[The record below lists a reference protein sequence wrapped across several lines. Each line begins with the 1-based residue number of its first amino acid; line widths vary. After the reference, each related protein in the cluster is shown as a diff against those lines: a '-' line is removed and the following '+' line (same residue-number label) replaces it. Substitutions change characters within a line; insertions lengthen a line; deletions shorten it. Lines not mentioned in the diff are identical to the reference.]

1 MPENKVKKYFS
12 LIEAWAW
19 CEICTEMVN
28 IRVDKDEIKA
38 GLKMGIYTKEHK
50 HVNPLPDIED
60 VDDISNQEHTVYI
73 YIDENYDITGVRSF
87 FGDSPSMSDV
97 GGPSVEPGG
106 EVKIPIVVK
115 EVQPMSVQL
124 GMISMDEF
132 KLLKVCDGMN
142 SVEQCA
148 EITQKP
154 VDKIE
159 NMLDKLRNKGLVKV
173 IKRTSE

>member
-38 GLKMGIYTKEHK
+38 GLKMGIYTKEHRY
-50 HVNPLPDIED
+50 VNPHPDLD
-60 VDDISNQEHTVYI
+60 DTDDISNQEHTVFI
-73 YIDENYDITGVRSF
+73 YINDNHDVTGVRSF

-97 GGPSVEPGG
+97 GRGTTEEGG
-106 EVKIPIVVK
+106 EVRIPIVVK

-124 GMISMDEF
+124 GMLSMDEF

-148 EITQKP
+148 EIAQRP
-154 VDKIE
+154 IDKVE
-159 NMLDKLRNKGLVKV
+159 KMLDKLRKKGLVKV
-173 IKRTSE
+173 IKRTSG

>member
-1 MPENKVKKYFS
+1 MPENKEKKYIS

-28 IRVDKDEIKA
+28 IRVDKDAIKA
-38 GLKMGIYTKEHK
+38 GLKMGIYTEEYSHI
-50 HVNPLPDIED
+50 NPHPDLED
-60 VDDISNQEHTVYI
+60 DDDVSSQEHTIFI
-73 YIDENYDITGVRSF
+73 YINDNYDITGVRSF

-97 GGPSVEPGG
+97 GRGTVEEGG
-106 EVKIPIVVK
+106 EVRIPIVVK

-148 EITQKP
+148 EIGQKP
-154 VDKIE
+154 IEKIE
-159 NMLDKLRNKGLVKV
+159 KMLEKLRKKGLVKV
-173 IKRTSE
+173 IKRTSG